1 MKRLLVERRHDAGN
15 PDDDE
20 LELVSTQMLKQI
32 LSSRNR
38 DEARAVKS
46 AAKTAS
52 EGVLVRHRDGQY
64 EIIDDEEFDEMIA
77 AHEEFPRLDRPADV
91 TMRPLC
97 DYADSGRFSLVS
109 SRALRRV
116 LDDDEDPQ
124 SVAQE

>member
-1 MKRLLVERRHDAGN
+1 MKRLLLERRHGLGKSE
-15 PDDDE
+15 DDE

-46 AAKTAS
+46 ASKTAS

-77 AHEEFPRLDRPADV
+77 GHDDFPRLDRPSDV
-91 TMRPLC
+91 TIRPLC
-97 DYADSGRFSLVS
+97 DYADSGRFSVVS
-109 SRALRRV
+109 SRALRRA
-116 LDDDEDPQ
+116 LDDDEDPRT
-124 SVAQE
+124 VA